1 MGYNMTDEEIKK
13 CDSVEKLTKL
23 GVPLNSALVINGVSK
38 DLYQQY
44 INEKLKEDIP
54 DVLKDIFK

>member
-1 MGYNMTDEEIKK
+1 MVYKYTRWGTIIHKTSKINPMGYNMTDEEIKK
-13 CDSVEKLTKL
+13 CDS
-23 GVPLNSALVINGVSK
+23 